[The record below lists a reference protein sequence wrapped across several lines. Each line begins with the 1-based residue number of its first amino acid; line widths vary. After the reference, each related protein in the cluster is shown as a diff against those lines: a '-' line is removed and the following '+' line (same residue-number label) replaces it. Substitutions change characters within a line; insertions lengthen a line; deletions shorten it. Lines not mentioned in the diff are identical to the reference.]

1 VRTVKKGDE
10 EKMELKWIK
19 MDTGLFGNNRAIRQI
34 EGMADGDS
42 LLVIWFKLML
52 LAGRT
57 GEGGRI
63 ELIPNTPTTPRMLAI
78 ELARPLSLVRRA
90 LSVFSSLGMLDAK
103 EMRVLGFA
111 ASQGGKST
119 DAREERTTFQ
129 TENAPKSP
137 DVPACETVPCAEKTP
152 LAPTEKGGSASQ
164 TEPTATPAAPAR
176 EPKTREEHLLS
187 LYEEEQKKRTF
198 LGGTLG
204 GGVLLLSPAQLDDL
218 VERLSLEE
226 LERYAGV
233 IVSCEKS
240 GKRFTKRTHYD
251 AILEMAEKDR
261 HIAARSRGG

>member
-1 VRTVKKGDE
+1 
-10 EKMELKWIK
+10 MELKWIK
-19 MDTGLFGNNRAIRQI
+19 MDTGMFGTNRAIRQI

-42 LLVIWFKLML
+42 LLVIWFKLLL

-63 ELIPNTPTTPRMLAI
+63 ELIPGIPTTPEMLAV
-78 ELARPLSLVRRA
+78 ELARPIEAVTRA
-90 LSVFSSLGMLDAK
+90 LSVFSAFGMLDTE
-103 EMRVLGFA
+103 EMRVVGFA
-111 ASQGGKST
+111 ASQGGKSPDARGVAADADTARSAPSASAEKSAEAAPSANEAPRASEEGSPTPTEKT
-119 DAREERTTFQ
+119 DA
-129 TENAPKSP
+129 APTP
-137 DVPACETVPCAEKTP
+137 TEKTP
-152 LAPTEKGGSASQ
+152 SD
-164 TEPTATPAAPAR
+164 ATRPFAR
-176 EPKTREEHLLS
+176 ERKTREEQLLDR
-187 LYEEEQKKRTF
+187 YEEEQKKRTF

-233 IVSCEKS
+233 VVECEKS

-261 HIAARSRGG
+261 RIAPRPHSG